1 MSIESPRAA
10 AAARRIQRQTRS
22 FRRSV
27 VATVGILGIAA
38 AGLGIAGAFR
48 GPHLDDV
55 GIAAATALERAGQ
68 RLVLQADQAIDPVT
82 AADVSIEPEVPIEVT
97 SDERA
102 VTIRFVGMLR
112 ALTEYRVAVAVTG
125 SATRVNGILEYAF
138 STPDL
143 DIAVLV
149 RDLEGADEVRT
160 RSVSGDE
167 TTTLF
172 TADRIQEF
180 ALLRDG
186 VAAVV
191 LDDEGAN
198 GHLVIAPEGEQLSQ
212 EVTLPGPGR
221 LQQLR
226 ASDTTD
232 RLGVLFTSADAD
244 AADARASELLILDR
258 LDPSGVLRPV
268 TGLDGEPLSVID
280 WRFVPG
286 TPYLVVQAFDQS
298 MLLIDTTTADAEPV
312 PLGEHVEVRG
322 FLPGTLRL
330 VVADPQSGSTIDLE
344 SGQTATL
351 VLPDDGLDEFSY
363 PGKIVL
369 LADERYVE
377 VVSRPAAGEGFV
389 LDYEIRHI
397 TADGVEVIFDPDA
410 GVPIRDI
417 CLSPNGQYLAVE
429 LQDPEGEPDGYPN
442 VSGRT
447 LSTTYFVD
455 LETGQANRA
464 VVGFG
469 SSWCT

>member
-1 MSIESPRAA
+1 MSTETPRAA
-10 AAARRIQRQTRS
+10 AAARRTQRLARVY
-22 FRRSV
+22 RRSV
-27 VATVGILGIAA
+27 VATIGILGLAA
-38 AGLGIAGAFR
+38 TALGVAGAFR
-48 GPHLDDV
+48 GPHLDDASV
-55 GIAAATALERAGQ
+55 AAATALERPGQ
-68 RLVLQADQAIDPVT
+68 RLVLRSDQAIDPVDK
-82 AADVSIEPEVPIEVT
+82 ADVRIVPDLPIEVT

-102 VTIRFVGMLR
+102 ITIRFAGTLR
-112 ALTEYRVAVAVTG
+112 ALTEYTATVAVTG
-125 SATRVNGILEYAF
+125 AATGVDGTLTYTF
-138 STPDL
+138 TTPDL

-149 RDLEGADEVRT
+149 RDLDGADEVRG
-160 RSVSGDE
+160 RAVSADE

-191 LDDEGAN
+191 LDEEGAN
-198 GHLVIAPEGEQLSQ
+198 GRLVIAPEGEQLTQ
-212 EVTLPGPGR
+212 ELTLPGPGR

-232 RLGVLFTSADAD
+232 RLGVLFTSADAGAPD
-244 AADARASELLILDR
+244 ALLAQLLIFDR
-258 LDPSGVLRPV
+258 LDSSGILRPV

-312 PLGEHVEVRG
+312 PLGEHAEMRG

-330 VVADPQSGSTIDLE
+330 VVADPQSGGTIDLE
-344 SGQTATL
+344 SGQTAGF
-351 VLPDDGLDEFSY
+351 VLPDDRLDELSY
-363 PGKIVL
+363 PGKVVVL
-369 LADERYVE
+369 GDDHYVE
-377 VVSRPAAGEGFV
+377 VASRPVPGDGFV
-389 LDYEIRHI
+389 LDYEILHVGP
-397 TADGVEVIFDPDA
+397 DDVEVIFDPDA
-410 GVPIRDI
+410 GIPIRDI

-429 LQDPEGEPDGYPN
+429 VQDPEGEPDGYPN

-447 LSTTYFVD
+447 LSSTYFVD

-464 VVGFG
+464 VAGFA
-469 SSWCT
+469 SSWCR

>member
-1 MSIESPRAA
+1 MSTEGPRAA
-10 AAARRIQRQTRS
+10 AAARRTQRQARDY
-22 FRRSV
+22 RRSV
-27 VATVGILGIAA
+27 VATVGILGIVA
-38 AGLGIAGAFR
+38 AGLGVAGAFR
-48 GPHLDDV
+48 GPHLDDAT
-55 GIAAATALERAGQ
+55 IAAATALERAGQ
-68 RLVLQADQAIDPVT
+68 RLVLQADQAIDVVE
-82 AADVSIEPEVPIEVT
+82 AADVHIEPDVPIEVT

-112 ALTEYRVAVAVTG
+112 ALTEYRVTVAVTG
-125 SATRVNGILEYAF
+125 AATGVGGTLQHAF

-149 RDLEGADEVRT
+149 RDLEAADEVRA
-160 RSVSGDE
+160 RSVSGDG

-172 TADRIQEF
+172 AADRIQEF

-198 GHLVIAPEGEQLSQ
+198 GRLVIAPEGEQLTQ

-232 RLGVLFTSADAD
+232 RLGVVFTSADTGAPD
-244 AADARASELLILDR
+244 AVLAQLLIFDR
-258 LDPSGVLRPV
+258 LDPSGVVRPV
-268 TGLDGEPLSVID
+268 TGLDGQPLSVIS

-298 MLLIDTTTADAEPV
+298 MLLIDTTTPDAEPV
-312 PLGEHVEVRG
+312 PLGEHAELRG
-322 FLPGTLRL
+322 FLPGTLQL

-344 SGQTATL
+344 SGQTAPL
-351 VLPDDGLDEFSY
+351 VLPDDRLDEFSY
-363 PGKIVL
+363 PGKIVV
-369 LADERYVE
+369 LAEDRYVE
-377 VVSRPAAGEGFV
+377 VASRPAVGEGFV
-389 LDYEIRHI
+389 LDYEILHV

-410 GVPIRDI
+410 GIPIRDI

-464 VVGFG
+464 VAGFA
-469 SSWCT
+469 SSWCS

>member
-1 MSIESPRAA
+1 MSTERPRAA
-10 AAARRIQRQTRS
+10 AAARRFQRQARS
-22 FRRSV
+22 YRRSV
-27 VATVGILGIAA
+27 IATAGILGVAA
-38 AGLGIAGAFR
+38 TALAVAGAFR
-48 GPHLDDV
+48 GPQLDD
-55 GIAAATALERAGQ
+55 AAVAAGTALERAGQ
-68 RLVLQADQAIDPVT
+68 RLVLQADQAIDPV
-82 AADVSIEPEVPIEVT
+82 AAQDVVIEPAVPIEVT
-97 SDERA
+97 SDERT

-112 ALTEYRVAVAVTG
+112 ALTDYRVTVPVTG
-125 SATRVNGILEYAF
+125 ASTGVRSALEHTF
-138 STPDL
+138 TTPDL

-167 TTTLF
+167 STVLF
-172 TADRIQEF
+172 AADRIQEF
-180 ALLRDG
+180 ARLRDG

-191 LDDEGAN
+191 LDDEGVT
-198 GHLVIAPEGEQLSQ
+198 GRLVIAPAGEQLTQ

-232 RLGVLFTSADAD
+232 RLGVLFTAVDTDDPDAPL
-244 AADARASELLILDR
+244 AQLLIFDR
-258 LDPSGVLRPV
+258 LDASGVLRPV
-268 TGLDGEPLSVID
+268 TGLDGAPLSVID

-298 MLLIDTTTADAEPV
+298 MLLIDTTTADAAPV
-312 PLGEHVEVRG
+312 PLGEHAELRG

-330 VVADPQSGSTIDLE
+330 VVADPQSGGTIDLE
-344 SGQTATL
+344 SGQTAPL

-363 PGKIVL
+363 PGKIVV
-369 LADERYVE
+369 LADDRYVE
-377 VVSRPAAGEGFV
+377 VASRPAPGEGFV
-389 LDYEIRHI
+389 LDYEILHVR
-397 TADGVEVIFDPDA
+397 ADGVAVIFDPDP
-410 GVPIRDI
+410 GIPIRDI
-417 CLSPNGQYLAVE
+417 CLSPNAQYLAVE

-464 VVGFG
+464 VAGFA
-469 SSWCT
+469 SSWCS